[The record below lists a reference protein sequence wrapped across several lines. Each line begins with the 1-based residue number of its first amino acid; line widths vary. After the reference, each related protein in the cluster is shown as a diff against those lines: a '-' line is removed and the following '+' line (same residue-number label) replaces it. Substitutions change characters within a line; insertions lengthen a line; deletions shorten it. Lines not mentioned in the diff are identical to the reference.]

1 MKRKVNLLGTKDE
14 LLYYRLMTTEK
25 IKKVERIRNGKFE
38 SFKKIFGKKVYS

>member
-25 IKKVERIRNGKFE
+25 NKKWKGLEMGSLNPL
-38 SFKKIFGKKVYS
+38 KKIFGKKVYS

>member
-25 IKKVERIRNGKFE
+25 NKESGKD
-38 SFKKIFGKKVYS
+38 

>member
-38 SFKKIFGKKVYS
+38 SFKKNLWKESI